1 MAVLNFCSTLLY
13 STLLS
18 LWLAHIWCI
27 RACLGCH
34 WNRTGGLV
42 LQLNVQT
49 SVAGLLYVEL
59 QSATTGQPLP
69 GRALADAQGIRG
81 NFFSKTVSWSG
92 VGSSLS
98 ALSDPNDGDNAD
110 GGGAGGGD
118 GALQAADSDE
128 DQKEEEEMAEAGVRV
143 RMRVAMTD
151 AKLYSASFVC
161 DTTTSSSST

>member
-1 MAVLNFCSTLLY
+1 M
-13 STLLS
+13 
-18 LWLAHIWCI
+18 
-27 RACLGCH
+27 GCH

-128 DQKEEEEMAEAGVRV
+128 DKKEEEEMAEAGVRV

-161 DTTTSSSST
+161 DTTPSSSSSST